1 MVYYFKKER
10 SEERK
15 KRCGK
20 TGRENRKGKGRE
32 RGGALYS
39 VIQPP
44 LIYPSKDLHEVLG
57 NEIRREMK

>member
-1 MVYYFKKER
+1 MKREKRDVER
-10 SEERK
+10 QG
-15 KRCGK
+15 GK
-20 TGRENRKGKGRE
+20 IGKGKGRE